1 LSCHSRYKLGDARST
16 SSKETAVLPQLGA
29 LRLPRILRSSRPY
42 DIIFSIHKISN
53 AGSPCPRPLGI
64 LKYHRS
70 LIRRATQTICLLS
83 PPKKS
88 GRPRPRSHV
97 AHRPY
102 LTRIIPGLMAAPCG
116 WSPRWHHETRGHL
129 TALQKSDLSTVLSGS
144 QPWLCQVSEPF
155 TPSPKLQEVNERG
168 DSQPKAIVLNPK
180 AQSLVGRLCCDK
192 AGRDDK

>member
-1 LSCHSRYKLGDARST
+1 ML
-16 SSKETAVLPQLGA
+16 EVLPQKRRLYFPSSVRSDRQEDSEA
-29 LRLPRILRSSRPY
+29 LDHN

-83 PPKKS
+83 PPQKS

-129 TALQKSDLSTVLSGS
+129 TALQKSDLSTVLFGS

-168 DSQPKAIVLNPK
+168 DSQPKATVRDHKCRVACPTRKSLSK
-180 AQSLVGRLCCDK
+180 QSPNFEEVQQ
-192 AGRDDK
+192 